1 MTENEKLLYFKQLLV
16 NQHFSPKT
24 MKSYT
29 YCVKSFFLRYR
40 KPWDQVDDKVITQY
54 IMTLVEQD
62 KAPKT
67 INIYKEALKK
77 YFLLLYNRRFII
89 ALQLS
94 RESRN
99 LPVILS
105 IGEIKT
111 ILLMT
116 TNPKHKLLLSLA
128 YGCGLRTSEVV
139 NLKWVDIDIERRT
152 IHLKHAKWKKDRIVI
167 LPQLSI
173 ELLHNHRNHAWLSPY
188 IFYSNQWWKIT
199 TRTAQ
204 EFCEPTSYFLGNF
217 LTVLRKVS

>member
-1 MTENEKLLYFKQLLV
+1 
-16 NQHFSPKT
+16 
-24 MKSYT
+24 
-29 YCVKSFFLRYR
+29 
-40 KPWDQVDDKVITQY
+40 
-54 IMTLVEQD
+54 MTLVEQD

-152 IHLKHAKWKKDRIVI
+152 IHLKHAK
-167 LPQLSI
+167 
-173 ELLHNHRNHAWLSPY
+173 
-188 IFYSNQWWKIT
+188 
-199 TRTAQ
+199 
-204 EFCEPTSYFLGNF
+204 
-217 LTVLRKVS
+217 